1 MPDSPETSRSLPWR
15 GWCSVPRWCI
25 ALAVVFAVLTA
36 VGYWT
41 DRYDNLVYLRER
53 PLGFALLLVCS
64 FAAYALVLSWV
75 SRLLDRA
82 ADASAGAACRS
93 LRWRYPAYAGILLLC
108 WLPWLVVCA
117 PGSLSGDLFSQVP
130 QWLGAEPMTAH
141 HPPLSSA
148 MYGTLFA
155 IGSSIG
161 GSNGALLAIMVAQAL
176 AMACALAYALRTV
189 SRLGCPRVLSIGLTV
204 FCAALPVFPTYAQW
218 LVKDTLS
225 SSALCVFMTL
235 LLRQSFGLGETGCQR
250 RWVALAVAGLLSC
263 LLRNNNV
270 FVVLVAL
277 AAFAL
282 AVPRRSDA
290 ARATGRRAA
299 LTAAAAV
306 LAANLIVTNLLYPAL
321 GIAKGSVKEV
331 LSLPFQQVARCVRDN
346 MEDVTPEQ
354 REVIEETLG
363 NSLEGIAASYDESIS
378 DPVKDSFQPTGNGGL
393 LRFMAVWLELGMS
406 HPADYLVAAIQGSNG
421 YWYPFGV
428 RAQESNFYSSQ
439 APVSPVTGEE
449 PLWETLGMEPATAT
463 FPEMATTAARVGW
476 GLSQLPL
483 ISLLYHPAT
492 YLWIEAVLAFHVLFS
507 VKKRS
512 CLGMRPMA
520 AGLLAATVILTLT
533 CCASP
538 VNALVRYALSLWFFL
553 PLAAA
558 LPFLQKANTS
568 PSEVDDKLLSD

>member
-1 MPDSPETSRSLPWR
+1 MPDSPETVRSLPWR
-15 GWCSVPRWCI
+15 GRCSVPGWCF
-25 ALAVVFAVLTA
+25 ALAAIFAVLTA

-53 PLGFALLLVCS
+53 PLGFALLLICS
-64 FAAYALVLSWV
+64 FVAYALVLSWG
-75 SRLLDRA
+75 SRFLDRA
-82 ADASAGAACRS
+82 ADASAGTVRRS
-93 LRWRYPAYAGILLLC
+93 LAWRYPAYAGILLLC
-108 WLPWLVVCA
+108 WLPWLIVCA

-148 MYGTLFA
+148 IYGTLFA
-155 IGSSIG
+155 TGSAIG
-161 GSNGALLAIMVAQAL
+161 GSNGALLVIMGAQAL
-176 AMACALAYALRTV
+176 AMACSLAYALRTV
-189 SRLGCPRVLSIGLTV
+189 SRLGCPRALSIGLTV

-225 SSALCVFMTL
+225 SSALCAFMTL
-235 LLRQSFGLGETGCQR
+235 LLSQSFGLGEAGCPR
-250 RWVALAVAGLLSC
+250 RWVVLTVVGLLSC

-277 AAFAL
+277 VAFAL
-282 AVPRRSDA
+282 AVPRGSDGAEA
-290 ARATGRRAA
+290 AGRRAA
-299 LTAAAAV
+299 LSVAAAV
-306 LAANLIVTNLLYPAL
+306 LAANLLVTNLLYPAL

-346 MEDVTPEQ
+346 MDDVTPEQ
-354 REVIEETLG
+354 REVIENTLG

-378 DPVKDSFQPTGNGGL
+378 DPVKDSFQSTGNDDL
-393 LRFMAVWLELGMS
+393 MRFMGVWLELGLS

-449 PLWETLGMEPATAT
+449 PLWETLGMEPATAA
-463 FPEMATTAARVGW
+463 FPEMASMVARVGW

-483 ISLLYHPAT
+483 VSLLYHPAT
-492 YLWIEAVLAFHVLFS
+492 YLWLESALAFHVLFS
-507 VKKRS
+507 VKKRR
-512 CLGMRPMA
+512 CLEMRAMA
-520 AGLLAATVILTLT
+520 AGLLAASVVLTLT

-558 LPFLQKANTS
+558 LPFLQKADTS
-568 PSEVDDKLLSD
+568 LAEIDDKLLSD

>member
-1 MPDSPETSRSLPWR
+1 MPDSPETVRSLPWR
-15 GWCSVPRWCI
+15 GRCPVPRWCI

-64 FAAYALVLSWV
+64 FVGYVLVLSWG

-82 ADASAGAACRS
+82 ADASVGAARRP
-93 LRWRYPAYAGILLLC
+93 LAWRYPVYVGILLLC
-108 WLPWLVVCA
+108 WLPWLIVCA

-148 MYGTLFA
+148 IYGALFA
-155 IGSSIG
+155 MGSAIG
-161 GSNGALLAIMVAQAL
+161 GSNGALLAIMAAQAL

-189 SRLGCPRVLSIGLTV
+189 SRLGCPRALSIALTV
-204 FCAALPVFPTYAQW
+204 FCAVLPVFPTYAQW

-235 LLRQSFGLGETGCQR
+235 LLRQSFGLGEAGRPR
-250 RWVALAVAGLLSC
+250 RWVVLAAAGLLSC

-270 FVVLVAL
+270 FVVLAAL
-277 AAFAL
+277 GAFVL
-282 AVPRRSDA
+282 AVPRGSGGAEA
-290 ARATGRRAA
+290 AVRRAA
-299 LTAAAAV
+299 LSVAAV
-306 LAANLIVTNLLYPAL
+306 VLVANLLVTNLLYPAL

-346 MEDVTPEQ
+346 MEDVSPEQ
-354 REVIEETLG
+354 REVIEKTLG

-378 DPVKDSFQPTGNGGL
+378 DPVKDSFQSTGNDDL
-393 LRFMAVWLELGMS
+393 MRFMGVWLELGLS

-449 PLWETLGMEPATAT
+449 PLWETLGMEPATAA
-463 FPEMATTAARVGW
+463 FPETASTVARVGW

>member
-1 MPDSPETSRSLPWR
+1 M
-15 GWCSVPRWCI
+15 
-25 ALAVVFAVLTA
+25 LTA

-64 FAAYALVLSWV
+64 FAAYALVLSWG

-82 ADASAGAACRS
+82 ADASAGAARRS

-299 LTAAAAV
+299 LSVAAAV
-306 LAANLIVTNLLYPAL
+306 LAANLLVTNLLYPAL

-346 MEDVTPEQ
+346 IDDVTPEQ
-354 REVIEETLG
+354 REVIENTLG

-406 HPADYLVAAIQGSNG
+406 HPADYLVAAVQGSNG

-428 RAQESNFYSSQ
+428 RAQTSNFYSSQ

-449 PLWETLGMEPATAT
+449 PLWETLGMEPATAM
-463 FPEMATTAARVGW
+463 FPDAASMAARVSW
-476 GLSQLPL
+476 RLSQLPL
-483 ISLLYHPAT
+483 VSLLYHPAT
-492 YLWIEAVLAFHVLFS
+492 YLWLESALALHVLS
-507 VKKRS
+507 SGKKR
-512 CLGMRPMA
+512 CLGMRAMA
-520 AGLLAATVILTLT
+520 AGLLAASVVLTLT

-568 PSEVDDKLLSD
+568 PAEDDDKLLSD

>member
-1 MPDSPETSRSLPWR
+1 MPDSPETARSLPWR

-82 ADASAGAACRS
+82 ADASAGAACRP
-93 LRWRYPAYAGILLLC
+93 LAWRCPVYVGILLLC
-108 WLPWLVVCA
+108 WLPWLIVCA

-148 MYGTLFA
+148 IYGTLFA
-155 IGSSIG
+155 MGSAIG

-225 SSALCVFMTL
+225 SSVLCAFMTL
-235 LLRQSFGLGETGCQR
+235 LLSQSFGLGEAGCPR
-250 RWVALAVAGLLSC
+250 RWVVLAVAGLLSC

-277 AAFAL
+277 VAFAL
-282 AVPRRSDA
+282 VVLRGSDGA
-290 ARATGRRAA
+290 GVAGRRAA
-299 LTAAAAV
+299 LSVAAAV
-306 LAANLIVTNLLYPAL
+306 LAANLLVTNLLYPAL

-346 MEDVTPEQ
+346 MDDVTPEQ
-354 REVIEETLG
+354 REVIENTLG

-378 DPVKDSFQPTGNGGL
+378 DPVKDSFQPTGNDYL
-393 LRFMAVWLELGMS
+393 MRFMGVWLELGLS

-449 PLWETLGMEPATAT
+449 PLWETLGMEPATAA
-463 FPEMATTAARVGW
+463 FPDAASMAARVSW
-476 GLSQLPL
+476 RLSQLPL
-483 ISLLYHPAT
+483 VSLLYHPAT
-492 YLWIEAVLAFHVLFS
+492 YLWLEVVLALHVLLS
-507 VKKRS
+507 SKKR
-512 CLGMRPMA
+512 CLGMRAMA
-520 AGLLAATVILTLT
+520 AGLLAAALVLALT

-568 PSEVDDKLLSD
+568 PAEDDDKLLSD

>member
-1 MPDSPETSRSLPWR
+1 M
-15 GWCSVPRWCI
+15 
-25 ALAVVFAVLTA
+25 LTA

-64 FAAYALVLSWV
+64 FAAYALVLSWG

-225 SSALCVFMTL
+225 SSALCIFMTL

-321 GIAKGSVKEV
+321 GIAKGSVKEA

-393 LRFMAVWLELGMS
+393 LRFMAVWLELGLS
-406 HPADYLVAAIQGSNG
+406 HPADYLVAAVQGSNG

-428 RAQESNFYSSQ
+428 RAQTSNFYSSQ

-449 PLWETLGMEPATAT
+449 PLWETLGMEPATAM
-463 FPEMATTAARVGW
+463 FPDAASMAARVSW
-476 GLSQLPL
+476 RLSQLPL
-483 ISLLYHPAT
+483 VSLLYHPAT
-492 YLWIEAVLAFHVLFS
+492 YLWLESALALHVLS
-507 VKKRS
+507 SGKKR
-512 CLGMRPMA
+512 CLGMRAMA
-520 AGLLAATVILTLT
+520 AGLLAASVVLTLT

-568 PSEVDDKLLSD
+568 PAEDDDKLLSD

>member
-1 MPDSPETSRSLPWR
+1 MGRLRDAVPIWCVVLAAFFSLCTS
-15 GWCSVPRWCI
+15 
-25 ALAVVFAVLTA
+25 

-53 PLGFALLLVCS
+53 PLGFVALLVCS
-64 FAAYALVLSWV
+64 FVAYVLVLACG
-75 SRLLDRA
+75 SRLLDRL
-82 ADASAGAACRS
+82 AGAPAGAWRRP
-93 LRWRYPAYAGILLLC
+93 LAWRYPVYVAILLLC
-108 WLPWLVVCA
+108 WLPWLVTCA

-148 MYGTLFA
+148 IYGTLFA
-155 IGSSIG
+155 MGSAIG
-161 GSNGALLAIMVAQAL
+161 GSNGALLAIMAAQAL

-189 SRLGCPRVLSIGLTV
+189 SRLGCPCALSIALTV
-204 FCAALPVFPTYAQW
+204 FCAVLPVFPTYAQW

-235 LLRQSFGLGETGCQR
+235 LLRQSFGLGEAGRPR
-250 RWVALAVAGLLSC
+250 RWAVLAVAGLLSC

-270 FVVLVAL
+270 FVVLAAL
-277 AAFAL
+277 GAFAL
-282 AVPRRSDA
+282 AVPRGSGGAGA
-290 ARATGRRAA
+290 AGRRAA
-299 LTAAAAV
+299 LSVAAVV
-306 LAANLIVTNLLYPAL
+306 LAANLLVTNLLYPAL

-331 LSLPFQQVARCVRDN
+331 LPLPFQQVARCVRDN
-346 MEDVTPEQ
+346 MEDVSPEQ
-354 REVIEETLG
+354 REVIEKTLG

-378 DPVKDSFQPTGNGGL
+378 DPVKDSFQSTGNEDL
-393 LRFMAVWLELGMS
+393 MRFMVVWLELGLF

-428 RAQESNFYSSQ
+428 RAQASNFYSSQ
-439 APVSPVTGEE
+439 VPVSPVTGEE

-492 YLWIEAVLAFHVLFS
+492 YLWLEAVLALHVLFS

-512 CLGMRPMA
+512 CLGMRAMA
-520 AGLLAATVILTLT
+520 AGLLAAAIVLTLT

-568 PSEVDDKLLSD
+568 PSKVDDKLLSD

>member
-1 MPDSPETSRSLPWR
+1 M
-15 GWCSVPRWCI
+15 PRWCI
-25 ALAVVFAVLTA
+25 ALATIFAVLTA

-41 DRYDNLVYLRER
+41 DGYDSLVFLREC

-64 FAAYALVLSWV
+64 FVAYALGLSLG
-75 SRLLDRA
+75 SRLLDRTV
-82 ADASAGAACRS
+82 SVSSSGARRPLA
-93 LRWRYPAYAGILLLC
+93 WQYPVYVGILLLC

-148 MYGTLFA
+148 IYGTLFA
-155 IGSSIG
+155 MGSAIG
-161 GSNGALLAIMVAQAL
+161 GSNGALLVIMVAQAL
-176 AMACALAYALRTV
+176 GMACSLAYALRTV
-189 SRLGCPRVLSIGLTV
+189 SRLGCPCALSIGLTV
-204 FCAALPVFPTYAQW
+204 FCAALPVFPTYVQW

-225 SSALCVFMTL
+225 SSVLCLFMTL
-235 LLRQSFGLGETGCQR
+235 LLRQSFESGETGCLR
-250 RWVALAVAGLLSC
+250 RWVVLAVAGMLSC

-277 AAFAL
+277 VAFAL
-282 AVPRRSDA
+282 AVPRGSDGAGA
-290 ARATGRRAA
+290 AGRRAA
-299 LTAAAAV
+299 LSVAVSV
-306 LAANLIVTNLLYPAL
+306 LAANLLVTNLLYPAL

-346 MEDVTPEQ
+346 MDEVTPEQ
-354 REVIEETLG
+354 REVIEKTLG

-378 DPVKDSFQPTGNGGL
+378 DPVKDSFQSTGNDDL
-393 LRFMAVWLELGMS
+393 MRFMGVWLELGLS

-428 RAQESNFYSSQ
+428 RAQESNFYSGQ

-449 PLWETLGMEPATAT
+449 PLWETLGMEPATAA
-463 FPEMATTAARVGW
+463 FPETASTVAKVGW

-492 YLWIEAVLAFHVLFS
+492 YLWLEVVLALHVLLS
-507 VKKRS
+507 SKKR
-512 CLGMRPMA
+512 CLGMRAMA
-520 AGLLAATVILTLT
+520 AGLLAAAVVLTLT

-538 VNALVRYALSLWFFL
+538 VNALVRYALSLWFFF

-568 PSEVDDKLLSD
+568 PMEVDDKLLSD